1 MKWCVSLILMVF
13 SMASLADALWID
25 VRTQGEFNGGHV
37 STAHNI
43 PHGEIAKRI
52 HELSTDKS
60 QEILLYCRSGRRAS
74 VALQTLTSMGYSNVK
89 NVGGYDDAVEYRKS
103 HTPD

>member
-1 MKWCVSLILMVF
+1 MKWFVSLIFTLF
-13 SMASLADALWID
+13 SMVSFAEVLWID

-37 STAHNI
+37 SVAHNI
-43 PHGEIAKRI
+43 PYGDIAKRI

-74 VALQTLTSMGYSNVK
+74 VALKTLTSMGYKNVK
-89 NVGGYDDAVEYRKS
+89 NVGGYDDAVEYRKN